1 MYMEIP
7 HGFNMPEGGRS
18 DHCLKI
24 LKNIYGQKQ
33 AGRTWSKHLT
43 KGLLSIGF
51 VQSEADECIYYRGM
65 TVFMVYVDDGIF
77 ISPDA
82 CLINECIEL
91 MRAIFNLTDEGDI
104 SDYLGI
110 QVSRSE
116 DAATISLTQPHLIAS
131 IANDIGFTNKTKS
144 KGVPASPTVILQRDL
159 TGEDF
164 AEHWSYRSIIG
175 KLNFLEKSTRPDIA
189 YAVHQCARFSAN
201 PKASHAA
208 AVRNIVRYLIGTPAQ
223 GIVLQP
229 NEHSFVVWA
238 DADFCGNW
246 NRDTS
251 VSDTM
256 TAKSRS
262 GYAITYASCPV
273 LWASKLQTEVALST
287 TEAEYVCLSQ
297 SLRDTIPLMNLLA
310 EVRDKLDKDVIS
322 VPAVRC
328 TLFEDN
334 SGALELARTPKM
346 RPRTK
351 HINIKYH
358 HFRDHVRRKLISI
371 EHVATEDQVA
381 DIFTKPLPVVAFLR
395 HRKSLQRW

>member
-1 MYMEIP
+1 
-7 HGFNMPEGGRS
+7 
-18 DHCLKI
+18 
-24 LKNIYGQKQ
+24 
-33 AGRTWSKHLT
+33 
-43 KGLLSIGF
+43 
-51 VQSEADECIYYRGM
+51 
-65 TVFMVYVDDGIF
+65 
-77 ISPDA
+77 
-82 CLINECIEL
+82 
-91 MRAIFNLTDEGDI
+91 MRASFNLTDEGNI

-110 QVSRSE
+110 KVTLSADSNS
-116 DAATISLTQPHLIAS
+116 ISLTQPHLIAA
-131 IANDIGFTNKTKS
+131 IASDIGFTNTTKS
-144 KGVPASPTVILQRDL
+144 KGVPASSTIILQRDID
-159 TGEDF
+159 GEDF

-201 PKASHAA
+201 PKASHAV
-208 AVRNIVRYLIGTPAQ
+208 AVRNIVRYLIGTADQ
-223 GIVLQP
+223 GIILLP
-229 NEHSFVVWA
+229 DDHSFVVWA

-246 NRDTS
+246 NKETS
-251 VSDTM
+251 VSDSM

-262 GYAITYASCPV
+262 GYAITYASCPIM
-273 LWASKLQTEVALST
+273 WASKLQTEVAMST

-297 SLRDTIPLMNLLA
+297 SLRDAIPLMRLLT
-310 EVRDKLDKDVIS
+310 EIQQKLDPAVLA

-358 HFRDHVRRKLISI
+358 HFRDHVRRKIIRI
-371 EHVATEDQVA
+371 EHVDTEDQVA
-381 DIFTKPLPVVAFLR
+381 DMFTKPLPLMTFLR

>member
-1 MYMEIP
+1 
-7 HGFNMPEGGRS
+7 
-18 DHCLKI
+18 
-24 LKNIYGQKQ
+24 
-33 AGRTWSKHLT
+33 
-43 KGLLSIGF
+43 
-51 VQSEADECIYYRGM
+51 
-65 TVFMVYVDDGIF
+65 MVYVDDGIF
-77 ISPDA
+77 ISPESK
-82 CLINECIEL
+82 LIDECIEL
-91 MRAIFNLTDEGDI
+91 MRSIFTLTDEGDI

-110 QVSRSE
+110 KVTSSPV
-116 DAATISLTQPHLIAS
+116 DSTISLTQPHLIAS
-131 IANDIGFTNKTKS
+131 IADDIGFTNKTKS
-144 KGVPASPTVILQRDL
+144 KGVPASSTVILQRDL
-159 TGEDF
+159 DGDDF
-164 AEHWSYRSIIG
+164 SEHWSYRSVIG
-175 KLNFLEKSTRPDIA
+175 KLNFLEKSTRLDIA

-201 PKASHAA
+201 PKTSHAV
-208 AVRNIVRYLIGTPAQ
+208 AVRNIVCYLIGTSHQ
-223 GIVLQP
+223 GILLHP
-229 NEHSFVVWA
+229 DDHSFVVWA

-246 NRDTS
+246 NKETS

-297 SLRDTIPLMNLLA
+297 SLRDTIPLMRLLE
-310 EVRDKLDKDVIS
+310 EVKRKLDHNVIA

-358 HFRDHVRRKLISI
+358 HFREYVRRKLIFI
-371 EHVATEDQVA
+371 EHVDTQHQVA
-381 DIFTKPLPVVAFLR
+381 DMFTKPLPLAAFLR
-395 HRKSLQRW
+395 HRKALQGW